1 MPKPALADLHKAICR
16 LLDIPNIAQYTQ
28 INRPLEEGAFEVY
41 VFSLVLDAVKEA
53 GGKWKMRGRNSN
65 PHPIVFRG
73 GPGEMASADQNFAY
87 AHCTFPSGK
96 SLEVHLGVQ
105 YVGTS
110 GATHEVDI
118 SLYEASAASQA
129 RNNGEHPDQKHLIG
143 VIECKCYSNPIG
155 AVLARAFVGL
165 LDDCNNYHFAALVS
179 NSPGEQV
186 KKYLSLAHR
195 PDPFL
200 EMDLLTHHHRYERR
214 FFWFVTNK
222 LRKWSA

>member
-41 VFSLVLDAVKEA
+41 VFSLVLHAVKEA
-53 GGKWKMRGRNSN
+53 GGNWTMHGRNSK

-73 GPGEMASADQNFAY
+73 GPGEMASTDQNFAY
-87 AHCTFPSGK
+87 ALCTFPSGK

-118 SLYEASAASQA
+118 SLYEASAASQV
-129 RNNGEHPDQKHLIG
+129 RNSGGYPDQQHLIG
-143 VIECKCYSNPIG
+143 AIECKCYSNSIG
-155 AVLARAFVGL
+155 TVLARAFVGL
-165 LDDCNNYHFAALVS
+165 LDDCNSYHFAALVS

-186 KKYLSLAHR
+186 KKYLSPAHR
-195 PDPFL
+195 PAPFL
-200 EMDLLTHHHRYERR
+200 EMDFLLPHYRYERM
-214 FFWFVTNK
+214 FFWFVTKK
-222 LRKWSA
+222 LKEWST